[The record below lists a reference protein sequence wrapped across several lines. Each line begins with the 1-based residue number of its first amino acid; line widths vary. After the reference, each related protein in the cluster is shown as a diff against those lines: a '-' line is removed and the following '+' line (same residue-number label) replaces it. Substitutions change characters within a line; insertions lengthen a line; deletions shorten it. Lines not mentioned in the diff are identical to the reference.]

1 MFCNRCGQQLEPNA
15 AFCAQC
21 GQPAPAERGAAAP
34 PPAARAAAP
43 AAGMAPVGR
52 VRRHLNAM
60 GVLLLILGILRLP
73 AGLILFGVM
82 QVHHMP
88 WMHYMGMPWA
98 GLAGAFISGI
108 GLWILASAALAIVA
122 GVGLLQRAAWARMTA
137 IVAAIVLLPDLPF
150 GTALGIYVLVI
161 LLGDAAESEWA
172 GLSAA
177 RLPAR

>member
-21 GQPAPAERGAAAP
+21 GQPVPAERGAAVP

-43 AAGMAPVGR
+43 AAGVAQLGR
-52 VRRHLNAM
+52 VRRHLTAM

-73 AGLILFGVM
+73 GGLILFGVM
-82 QVHHMP
+82 QVHMP

-98 GLAGAFISGI
+98 GLAGAFVSGI

-122 GVGLLQRAAWARMTA
+122 GVGLMQRAAWARMTA
-137 IVAAIVLLPDLPF
+137 IIAAIILLPDLPF

-177 RLPAR
+177 RVPAR